1 MESLKT
7 MHIKRFVA
15 HLLTFRHTVYYRI
28 WFFCRP
34 FRRTGRE
41 HHKTSDKPPPA
52 GVGSRDGLLYVYHT
66 ADCSPLWCV
75 AGCVVLYRTQRR
87 PLVRCR
93 SPPNVQDSQKFLNDL
108 EDKTMRY
115 RNNGQIEEELQIR
128 FTGYL
133 IQAVKRTRRDY
144 LNMLNQYSN
153 SEILTDTTYTTGQTL
168 EQEVTF
174 PPRIAEAFLT
184 AGGCSARI
192 AQGTADPNRSY
203 NIGKTALGRSSVC
216 IVPERSSASAYRFP

>member
-1 MESLKT
+1 MNEAAFSFNSRQNSTKNQITEPGSLADLLPALMGNAGSCAKCGSDGKEPNA
-7 MHIKRFVA
+7 HGKFENHAHKKVRR

-75 AGCVVLYRTQRR
+75 VGCVVLYRTRRR

-93 SPPNVQDSQKFLNDL
+93 SPQMFKIPK
-108 EDKTMRY
+108 
-115 RNNGQIEEELQIR
+115 
-128 FTGYL
+128 
-133 IQAVKRTRRDY
+133 
-144 LNMLNQYSN
+144 N
-153 SEILTDTTYTTGQTL
+153 S
-168 EQEVTF
+168 
-174 PPRIAEAFLT
+174 
-184 AGGCSARI
+184 
-192 AQGTADPNRSY
+192 
-203 NIGKTALGRSSVC
+203 
-216 IVPERSSASAYRFP
+216 

>member
-75 AGCVVLYRTQRR
+75 VGCVVLYRTRRR

-144 LNMLNQYSN
+144 LNTLNQYSN
-153 SEILTDTTYTTGQTL
+153 RIFEQLLFQAKEGDLESITDILNMYRPLLLKYSVIDGRLDEDLYQEQCITL
-168 EQEVTF
+168 MRAIKLF
-174 PPRIAEAFLT
+174 RI
-184 AGGCSARI
+184 
-192 AQGTADPNRSY
+192 
-203 NIGKTALGRSSVC
+203 
-216 IVPERSSASAYRFP
+216 

>member
-1 MESLKT
+1 MQVRVQSAVQMARSQMRMENLKA

-75 AGCVVLYRTQRR
+75 IGCAVLYRTRKR
-87 PLVRCR
+87 PLPRFKSLLGHNAATLTGGKLVRFKGGHGFR
-93 SPPNVQDSQKFLNDL
+93 GIAHFL
-108 EDKTMRY
+108 
-115 RNNGQIEEELQIR
+115 
-128 FTGYL
+128 
-133 IQAVKRTRRDY
+133 A
-144 LNMLNQYSN
+144 
-153 SEILTDTTYTTGQTL
+153 
-168 EQEVTF
+168 QEF
-174 PPRIAEAFLT
+174 F
-184 AGGCSARI
+184 CH
-192 AQGTADPNRSY
+192 
-203 NIGKTALGRSSVC
+203 
-216 IVPERSSASAYRFP
+216 

>member
-1 MESLKT
+1 MRPPFLLIPDKILQKNQITEPGSLADLLPALMGNAVRVQSAVQMARSQMRMENLKA

-28 WFFCRP
+28 WSFCRP

-75 AGCVVLYRTQRR
+75 VGCVVLYRTRRR

-93 SPPNVQDSQKFLNDL
+93 SPPNVQDFQKFLN
-108 EDKTMRY
+108 
-115 RNNGQIEEELQIR
+115 IW
-128 FTGYL
+128 
-133 IQAVKRTRRDY
+133 RTRPCGI
-144 LNMLNQYSN
+144 
-153 SEILTDTTYTTGQTL
+153 EIMD
-168 EQEVTF
+168 
-174 PPRIAEAFLT
+174 
-184 AGGCSARI
+184 
-192 AQGTADPNRSY
+192 
-203 NIGKTALGRSSVC
+203 K
-216 IVPERSSASAYRFP
+216 

>member
-75 AGCVVLYRTQRR
+75 VGCVVLYRTRRR

-153 SEILTDTTYTTGQTL
+153 SEILTDTTYTTGQDFGTRGYRA
-168 EQEVTF
+168 
-174 PPRIAEAFLT
+174 PSSM
-184 AGGCSARI
+184 GCDR
-192 AQGTADPNRSY
+192 
-203 NIGKTALGRSSVC
+203 K
-216 IVPERSSASAYRFP
+216 

>member
-75 AGCVVLYRTQRR
+75 VGCVVLYRTRRR

-133 IQAVKRTRRDY
+133 GTLISALMMIAFRLSRVRAFARMQE
-144 LNMLNQYSN
+144 N
-153 SEILTDTTYTTGQTL
+153 ILFPLPGLPQT
-168 EQEVTF
+168 VMTF
-174 PPRIAEAFLT
+174 PIGNSFPK
-184 AGGCSARI
+184 GGM
-192 AQGTADPNRSY
+192 P
-203 NIGKTALGRSSVC
+203 L
-216 IVPERSSASAYRFP
+216 IVR

>member
-75 AGCVVLYRTQRR
+75 VAALFYIEH
-87 PLVRCR
+87 
-93 SPPNVQDSQKFLNDL
+93 
-108 EDKTMRY
+108 ED
-115 RNNGQIEEELQIR
+115 
-128 FTGYL
+128 
-133 IQAVKRTRRDY
+133 AH
-144 LNMLNQYSN
+144 
-153 SEILTDTTYTTGQTL
+153 
-168 EQEVTF
+168 
-174 PPRIAEAFLT
+174 
-184 AGGCSARI
+184 
-192 AQGTADPNRSY
+192 
-203 NIGKTALGRSSVC
+203 
-216 IVPERSSASAYRFP
+216 

>member
-1 MESLKT
+1 MENLKP

-144 LNMLNQYSN
+144 LN
-153 SEILTDTTYTTGQTL
+153 IA
-168 EQEVTF
+168 VKC
-174 PPRIAEAFLT
+174 IAEVVAPEKQFPT
-184 AGGCSARI
+184 GTSIRRRI
-192 AQGTADPNRSY
+192 FGFILIADKLPGN
-203 NIGKTALGRSSVC
+203 GRHDRGHHSV
-216 IVPERSSASAYRFP
+216 F

>member
-75 AGCVVLYRTQRR
+75 VGCVVLYRTRRR

-108 EDKTMRY
+108 EDKT
-115 RNNGQIEEELQIR
+115 
-128 FTGYL
+128 
-133 IQAVKRTRRDY
+133 VKAK
-144 LNMLNQYSN
+144 LFCP
-153 SEILTDTTYTTGQTL
+153 EIAGL
-168 EQEVTF
+168 F
-174 PPRIAEAFLT
+174 CRIAGLFCHDSRANLSLKPVCF
-184 AGGCSARI
+184 GI
-192 AQGTADPNRSY
+192 AIS
-203 NIGKTALGRSSVC
+203 
-216 IVPERSSASAYRFP
+216 

>member
-1 MESLKT
+1 MENLKA

-28 WFFCRP
+28 WSFCRP

-75 AGCVVLYRTQRR
+75 VGCVVLYRTRRR

-115 RNNGQIEEELQIR
+115 RNNGQITDRGRTTNQIYR
-128 FTGYL
+128 L
-133 IQAVKRTRRDY
+133 
-144 LNMLNQYSN
+144 LNPGSK
-153 SEILTDTTYTTGQTL
+153 TH
-168 EQEVTF
+168 
-174 PPRIAEAFLT
+174 
-184 AGGCSARI
+184 SARLPEH
-192 AQGTADPNRSY
+192 AQP
-203 NIGKTALGRSSVC
+203 IQQQ
-216 IVPERSSASAYRFP
+216 